1 MQIQNV
7 ALLAFLGSFFLLILF
22 LALASYV
29 LAAIGLYTMA
39 KNRDIENAWIAWIP
53 VVQLYI
59 IGRLIGTLYIGS
71 YEVPQPELVLPGLA
85 VAGSVLSNV
94 RLIGGLIGIVSLVS
108 QSLCPPQA
116 VHHLPAE
123 PGYPLPGAQ
132 HPAAL
137 HGAGVPVH
145 HAERRTGVCGLA
157 GDGAARYPSG
167 ELLIFR
173 LNQNVRPPWHIR

>member
-1 MQIQNV
+1 MRIQNV

-71 YEVPQPELVLPGLA
+71 YEVPQPELVLPGIA

-94 RLIGGLIGIVSLVS
+94 RLIGGLIGIASLVVN
-108 QSLCPPQA
+108 LF
-116 VHHLPAE
+116 
-123 PGYPLPGAQ
+123 
-132 HPAAL
+132 AL
-137 HGAGVPVH
+137 HKLYSIYRPDQATLYLVVSILLPFMGPVFLFIMRND
-145 HAERRTGVCGLA
+145 EPVYV
-157 GDGAARYPSG
+157 D
-167 ELLIFR
+167 
-173 LNQNVRPPWHIR
+173 

>member
-1 MQIQNV
+1 MRIQNAV
-7 ALLAFLGSFFLLILF
+7 LLAFLGSFFLLILF

-94 RLIGGLIGIVSLVS
+94 RLIGGLIGIVSLVVN
-108 QSLCPPQA
+108 LF
-116 VHHLPAE
+116 
-123 PGYPLPGAQ
+123 
-132 HPAAL
+132 AL
-137 HGAGVPVH
+137 HKLYTIYRPNQATLYLVVSILLPFMGPVFLFIMRND
-145 HAERRTGVCGLA
+145 EPVYV
-157 GDGAARYPSG
+157 D
-167 ELLIFR
+167 
-173 LNQNVRPPWHIR
+173 